1 MLIIQG
7 DVFFCTFSHDFNAA
21 YIYMK
26 YLFWV
31 GEICKK
37 ETQACK
43 SNRFTKEFQ
52 AE

>member
-7 DVFFCTFSHDFNAA
+7 DVFFCTFHHDFNIAH
-21 YIYMK
+21 IYMK

-43 SNRFTKEFQ
+43 INRFAKEF
-52 AE
+52 

>member
-1 MLIIQG
+1 MC
-7 DVFFCTFSHDFNAA
+7 FFARFTMTLNIAH
-21 YIYMK
+21 IYMK

-43 SNRFTKEFQ
+43 SNRFAKEF
-52 AE
+52 

>member
-1 MLIIQG
+1 MCFFAPFPMTLIPHIL
-7 DVFFCTFSHDFNAA
+7 N
-21 YIYMK
+21 MK